1 MFCFASLTTLNEPER
16 LNFSFSFFFPSAPF
30 SMIDVEIYFQLCCDA
45 VQALNIQMSAAKLQ
59 I

>member
-45 VQALNIQMSAAKLQ
+45 VQA
-59 I
+59 